1 MFETSG
7 PRLFG
12 LPPGVDFA
20 EALTHGLQA
29 RASSPFELAQTE
41 LYVST
46 ERMARRLRMIFD
58 QGPASLLPSIRLVT
72 DLADPVTRTQLPQPE
87 PSLRRRLELT
97 GLISK
102 LLDAQPDLAP
112 RSALFDLADSL
123 SSLMEEMQGEGVLPE
138 TVAGLDVSDQSGHWQ
153 RALGFL
159 GIVQHYFETDSTPD
173 SPAFNRLALKLR
185 LQAWQDNPPK
195 HPVIVAGSTGS
206 RGTTAEFM
214 RAVAHLPQGAV
225 ILPGFDYDM
234 TTPVWDRLDEPL
246 SGEDHPQYRFA
257 KLMQQMDL
265 RHADVARWTHTQPPA
280 PDRNQLI
287 SLALRPAP
295 VTHQWMSEG
304 PNLPDLREAT
314 KDITLVE
321 APSLRDEAQTIA
333 LRLRQAAEDGVT
345 AALITPDRMLTRQ
358 VTSTLDR
365 WGILPDDSAGIPAQ
379 LTPPGR
385 FLRHV
390 SALFSAPLSAEAL
403 LTLLKHPL
411 THTGDGRGQHLQ
423 NTRNLELHIRKKGW
437 PFPRAD
443 LIKEWGAKAKQDDW
457 ATWLTDLF
465 CEVET
470 AGTLDLP
477 TWVARHIALAE
488 SISAGSQSDGTGVL
502 WQENA
507 GRKVAEIV
515 AELGDEA
522 GFGTDMNARDYN
534 ALFGAILAKGE
545 VRDRDAP
552 HPHILIWGTLEARV
566 MGADLLI
573 LAGLNEGSWPE
584 LPGADPWL
592 NRKMRADAG
601 LLLPERRIGL
611 SAHDFQQAAAGAEV
625 WLTRSQKS
633 DEAETV
639 PSRWIN
645 RLTNLMTGLPQRKGP
660 QALADM
666 RSRGA
671 HWLALAQVADTPLQT
686 APALRPSPA
695 PPVDARPHKLSV
707 TEIKRLVRDP
717 YAIYAR
723 HSLRLRPLNPL
734 MRAPDALM
742 RGILLHSVLEH
753 FVKEVSAAPEML
765 TSAALLEQAQ
775 KIIGDPNEVPF
786 PTIRQLWLARMQR
799 ISEWFVEGERKR
811 QSIAKPAKYEVRG
824 KAGLPALGFTLTG
837 TADRIDIDERGNAH
851 IYDYKTG
858 AAPTKTEQQYFDKQ
872 LLLEAAM
879 LDKGGFEGIAPRHVE
894 RALFISLQPS
904 KPDEVAAPLDEM
916 PIDTV
921 WQEFE
926 SLIAAYMDAEKGFT
940 ARRALMKDTDIADYD
955 HLSRFGEWDV
965 TDTPNPEVLT

>member
-1 MFETSG
+1 MFDTSG

-20 EALTHGLQA
+20 EALTHGLQT
-29 RASSPFELAQTE
+29 RAASPVELARTE

-46 ERMARRLRMIFD
+46 ERMARRLRTIFD
-58 QGPASLLPSIRLVT
+58 IGPASLLPSIRLVT
-72 DLADPVTRTQLPQPE
+72 DLADPLTRTQLPQPE
-87 PSLRRRLELT
+87 PPLRRRLELT

-138 TVAGLDVSDQSGHWQ
+138 TIAGLDVSDQSGHWQ

-159 GIVQHYFETDSTPD
+159 GIVQHYFDADSTPD
-173 SPAFNRLALKLR
+173 KPAFTRLALQLR
-185 LQAWQDNPPK
+185 LQAWQENPPT

-234 TTPVWDRLDEPL
+234 TGPVWDRLDEPL

-257 KLMQQMDL
+257 KLMHQLDV
-265 RHADVARWTHTQPPA
+265 RPADVARWTQTQPPA
-280 PDRNQLI
+280 PDRNKLI

-304 PNLPDLREAT
+304 PDLPDLCAAT
-314 KDITLVE
+314 QDITLVE

-390 SALFSAPLSAEAL
+390 AALFSAPLSAESL

-411 THTGDGRGQHLQ
+411 THTGEGRGQHLQ

-443 LIKEWGAKAKQDDW
+443 LIIEWGAKQKQDVW
-457 ATWLTDLF
+457 AKWLTDLF
-465 CEVET
+465 CDVET
-470 AGTLDLP
+470 PQTLDLP
-477 TWVARHIALAE
+477 TWIERHITLAE
-488 SISAGSQSDGTGVL
+488 SIAAGSQTDGAGTL

-507 GRKVAEIV
+507 GRKVTQIV
-515 AELGDEA
+515 AELRDEA
-522 GFGTDMNARDYN
+522 VYGTDMNALDYN
-534 ALFGAILAKGE
+534 DLFGAILAKGE

-573 LAGLNEGSWPE
+573 LSGLNEGSWPE

-601 LLLPERRIGL
+601 LLLPDRRIGL
-611 SAHDFQQAAAGAEV
+611 SAHDFQQAAAATEV

-645 RLTNLMTGLPQRKGP
+645 RLTNLMTGLPQRNGP
-660 QALADM
+660 KAIADM
-666 RSRGA
+666 RARGA
-671 HWLALAQVADTPLQT
+671 HWLALAEIADTPLPT
-686 APALRPSPA
+686 PPALRPSPA
-695 PPVDARPHKLSV
+695 PPADARPKKLSV

-723 HSLRLRPLNPL
+723 HSLKLRALNPL

-742 RGILLHSVLEH
+742 RGILLHSVLEN
-753 FVKEVSAAPEML
+753 FVKEASQNPDLM
-765 TSAALLEQAQ
+765 TTTALLQQAEQ
-775 KIIGDPNEVPF
+775 IIGDPNEVPF
-786 PTIRQLWLARMQR
+786 PTIRQLWLSRMQR
-799 ISEWFVEGERKR
+799 IADWFIEGEKAR
-811 QSIAKPAKYEVRG
+811 QSVASPAKYEVRG
-824 KAGLPALGFTLTG
+824 TASLPAHEFTLTG
-837 TADRIDIDERGNAH
+837 TADRIDIDARGGAH

-858 AAPTKTEQQYFDKQ
+858 AAPTKNDQKFFDKQ
-872 LLLEAAM
+872 LLLEAVM
-879 LDKGGFEGIAPRHVE
+879 LAKGGFEGITPRHVE
-894 RALFISLQPS
+894 RALFISLQPG
-904 KPDEVAAPLDEM
+904 KPGEVAAPLDDM
-916 PIDTV
+916 PIDKV
-921 WQEFE
+921 WEEFE
-926 SLIAAYMDAEKGFT
+926 SLIAAYMDPKTGFT

-965 TDTPNPEVLT
+965 TDKPIREDLK